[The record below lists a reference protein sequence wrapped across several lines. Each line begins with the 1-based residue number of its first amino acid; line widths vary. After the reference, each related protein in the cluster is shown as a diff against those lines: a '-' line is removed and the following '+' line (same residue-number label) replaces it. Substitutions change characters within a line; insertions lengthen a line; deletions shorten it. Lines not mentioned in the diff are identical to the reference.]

1 MTRDEIRK
9 KWKNGEMIGQRQEEQ
24 AAAEP
29 KKQELK
35 LPTKADVK
43 QESMWD
49 KVKTKFAEHLDK
61 FSGGHMQEKFKGATP
76 NTINNVRAR
85 EDAASAS
92 RYNKY
97 GVGNIDLT
105 NRKVV
110 KNEDGSIST
119 EKSFSFYDDKEKKE
133 ILVPTI
139 IDGKEVSEKEAA
151 EHYYKTG
158 EYLGKF
164 DTPEEADKYAEE
176 LHEKQDK
183 RYGEPK
189 GLLNGWVDKGAFND
203 GYQFGDL
210 TKTELATGLDLTKR
224 AFKGGITNVS
234 KALSDIGVITS
245 AAYKRYLKG
254 DEEGADRLLNTSYQ
268 NGDLPEKVADGIFGA
283 AGTFVQYLTPQK
295 KKEFLL
301 EVGKAILQGDNAVDS
316 VKNKL
321 LGDFREASDYFNN
334 LEKDSILGNKSGQLA
349 ESVAQNARQRF
360 LQEKLK
366 IPWQLQTTLETV
378 PETYLQKR
386 VGEQMSE
393 GKSVLSAVT
402 DAANEIF
409 WENVF
414 DGIEFK
420 GTGGTTID
428 NFLNGQIN
436 TINNPATRAIMKNF
450 KRILG
455 EGFEESGGDYTGN
468 LKELII
474 RGFPEGEELTKE
486 NLLNYLKSL
495 PANALMNIME
505 TTEDEQTWEDFL
517 MGSLSVVGQ
526 DVSSAGRPV
535 VNQFRQERYVQPII
549 ENQNL
554 NQKEKNTIIEAM
566 TGEAPENVKKNQK
579 ESEKIAETIENSNLT
594 DEEKNV
600 IAREITNNGYNL
612 NSYRETVLNRLV
624 SENQATTME
633 NKPVSEQEQQTMPQQ
648 PKLPEKAISQELSE
662 DDKIQQRFNQ
672 MLERERQ
679 KAKNFDATDSKNHTN
694 DVMYDY
700 NIYDIK
706 NEIGEERFNKFR
718 NEHESDFDDWQNQAV
733 ETQKQNGTLNSG
745 IYNIDDNLVKLT
757 TTREGN
763 KLYIDEL
770 YVEKKNQGTGTKV
783 IDMLKEYA
791 DKAGL
796 TIETSDELEQAKGF
810 WDKVL
815 NRNIVDINQENG
827 YNNLSDEEIENEF
840 RRIQEE
846 SRGKSYDSIKQQ
858 GESTINNEGLR
869 ERLSGV
875 FERELERRGY
885 NASSNKSLSLKSDK
899 GTTFDMYEDVDAET
913 FHDIFEVAKKYT
925 ENGELV
931 DLHEIKSNPDE
942 GEIGYEDTKNY
953 ISKDGL
959 SGFAITKDG
968 DLISVFNASNKK
980 GFLSSIADIV
990 KKNAKTLDCYASPN
1004 QNLQEMYQKKFGFKT
1019 AAIMDYNMEYD
1030 HDNIAANHN
1039 KPQVAFM
1046 VNTDQN
1052 VETKH
1057 FNENQY
1063 NEALEYRD
1071 KFINNEGTQE
1081 EGSFLVS
1088 ENAEAKLPERPSLI
1102 KASEVNKQNTET
1114 TDENLEAIRE
1124 ANILNEPENQ
1134 KVKKRQY
1141 NQSVKESDFVS
1152 EEAKKKFHEAFG
1164 DPTYIVKGNKEMISK
1179 MADEIDKYGIEE
1191 SYNDFVKTFEENT
1204 RRMTVEDLI
1213 KGQLL
1218 MRYYSYAGEIGTE
1231 KFNRLD
1237 LDLGM
1242 LGTELGQ
1249 AVQSLSIIN
1258 RDTPETRLKM
1268 LDTAM
1273 KRLSKENN
1281 DANLLISE
1289 ETKQA
1294 IRDAGDN
1301 KELLDE
1307 RMNEAFK
1314 EIANQLPRTWLDTM
1328 DSWRYLSMLGNP
1340 VTLIRNETGNFGNH
1354 WLMGAKKIVSGALQ
1368 DLYGGTQNLLVKAGI
1383 KNENTFEKT
1392 ATFKPANKDQ
1402 RTFAQQDAEL
1412 MGENI
1417 DSGQGNKYNDNTKSE
1432 IEKQRDAFNSRLA
1445 NYWNE
1450 KTMTTLDKRDTAYLK
1465 WAYKDALQNYMSANN
1480 LSSED
1485 FKTDYSVDTGDVEQD
1500 RINKQQNE
1508 INAEKLE
1515 KARDYASRYACEA
1528 TFHQFSAV
1536 AKAVNKFRASLNE
1549 TIKSNDP
1556 NIKKGASLLTKIGMD
1571 STLPFVRTT
1580 FNMGAQS
1587 LEFSPLGLYLSAG
1600 KMVHAATLGNQKLT
1614 QQYDNKVSG
1623 YATKF
1628 ANNEITRE
1636 VFDQKM
1642 EQAKTELNQKK
1653 SQMANNVIESAAKG
1667 LTGTAISLI
1676 AMAMTKSGMIK
1687 VRATDDDKDEKKI
1700 KNFLNIPEYS
1710 IQFGDTAIPIDWLAP
1725 VSIPFVIGM
1734 YMGKALEDDEDM
1746 STLDKIMTASNA
1758 SIKGSVGA
1766 VTNLSFMEGLLNA
1779 FRSYSSEATDNLESF
1794 VSNVASGYINQ
1805 YIPTVVRKV
1814 NKTFNPRIQDTTST
1828 KKGTIGRTMEKT
1840 WKNVK
1845 AGLPIGEA
1853 YGAIKDVTG
1862 LRLPEAVDNFLEAN
1876 PTRVDYKGDETSYDE
1891 KGVTSLLTKQFGDS
1905 TGIKVVGRLLD
1916 NFALP
1921 TSPSLIRNDEY
1932 SKELVKI
1939 AEATD
1944 DAGVIPDITSLDKD
1958 VSINKEKYRMGD
1970 REYNEAQKIYGK
1982 VSSDLISTLMKTEGY
1997 NKLSD
2002 TQKAELIKNIY
2013 SYAREEV
2020 KADYAKDHDLEF
2032 ESSTTPAIKDMYNTI
2047 NKIKTAGGKAEDYI
2061 NYLVGAQNLT
2071 NKEERLRLL
2080 NSMNIKQSSKDA
2092 IYAND
2097 VATYV
2102 SYSEGKDSNY
2112 DALQVLNGGK
2122 ARQGYLDY
2130 KQKSAENY
2138 FTNTDEKTGKSITGQ
2153 KQQRVRDF
2161 LQNSDLSDIEKYY
2174 IYAKEGYA
2182 CVKRGGG
2189 LTKAQRQKLRDALN
2203 NNKLNI
2209 DEETYNS
2216 MIKTL
2221 DEADANAKKWGINN

>member
-1 MTRDEIRK
+1 MTKDEIRK
-9 KWKNGEMIGQRQEEQ
+9 KWKNGELIGAESNDTNQTEQAPEKNIWQQVMQKTDELTAQSKNVVDMSNKKGGTAGFLGRSYTTGLKSGLAGQMQAKILDVANQLQKGEEKGKKRALLE
-24 AAAEP
+24 AAAEVTNPTGSVGDRMLQAKYSTEEANKTGKEMQEQSLP
-29 KKQELK
+29 KAAVNLLTSTASNAKNAMGFERKTNAVIQAIGAYFADKELSKKALLLSDIANKPITEEQRKLQEEAQQYGTGTQL
-35 LPTKADVK
+35 LGQAVQSVGTMTPNALIGTVNPTASLAVMANSVK
-43 QESMWD
+43 GNAARE
-49 KVKTKFAEHLDK
+49 ALDK
-61 FSGGHMQEKFKGATP
+61 GADLDHAIKIGDTKGM
-76 NTINNVRAR
+76 I
-85 EDAASAS
+85 EAA
-92 RYNKY
+92 
-97 GVGNIDLT
+97 
-105 NRKVV
+105 
-110 KNEDGSIST
+110 T
-119 EKSFSFYDDKEKKE
+119 EKLSSGLKIFGSGFLDSFNKNLRDAVTSKVGKFLLDQGLDLGEE
-133 ILVPTI
+133 VVEELVSDVAGTI
-139 IDGKEVSEKEAA
+139 IDRG
-151 EHYYKTG
+151 T
-158 EYLGKF
+158 
-164 DTPEEADKYAEE
+164 
-176 LHEKQDK
+176 
-183 RYGEPK
+183 
-189 GLLNGWVDKGAFND
+189 VD
-203 GYQFGDL
+203 
-210 TKTELATGLDLTKR
+210 
-224 AFKGGITNVS
+224 
-234 KALSDIGVITS
+234 
-245 AAYKRYLKG
+245 
-254 DEEGADRLLNTSYQ
+254 EGAGYS
-268 NGDLPEKVADGIFGA
+268 
-283 AGTFVQYLTPQK
+283 
-295 KKEFLL
+295 
-301 EVGKAILQGDNAVDS
+301 
-316 VKNKL
+316 
-321 LGDFREASDYFNN
+321 
-334 LEKDSILGNKSGQLA
+334 
-349 ESVAQNARQRF
+349 
-360 LQEKLK
+360 
-366 IPWQLQTTLETV
+366 
-378 PETYLQKR
+378 
-386 VGEQMSE
+386 
-393 GKSVLSAVT
+393 
-402 DAANEIF
+402 
-409 WENVF
+409 
-414 DGIEFK
+414 
-420 GTGGTTID
+420 
-428 NFLNGQIN
+428 
-436 TINNPATRAIMKNF
+436 
-450 KRILG
+450 
-455 EGFEESGGDYTGN
+455 
-468 LKELII
+468 
-474 RGFPEGEELTKE
+474 
-486 NLLNYLKSL
+486 
-495 PANALMNIME
+495 
-505 TTEDEQTWEDFL
+505 WEDF
-517 MGSLSVVGQ
+517 GKTAITTILSTAILNAVTGGHVR
-526 DVSSAGRPV
+526 SW
-535 VNQFRQERYVQPII
+535 RQISNEVEAQKI
-549 ENQNL
+549 ENQS
-554 NQKEKNTIIEAM
+554 E
-566 TGEAPENVKKNQK
+566 ENV
-579 ESEKIAETIENSNLT
+579 ESENET
-594 DEEKNV
+594 EKP
-600 IAREITNNGYNL
+600 
-612 NSYRETVLNRLV
+612 ETTK
-624 SENQATTME
+624 NQATTME
-633 NKPVSEQEQQTMPQQ
+633 NEPVSEQEQQTMPQQ
-648 PKLPEKAISQELSE
+648 PKLPEKANSNEIEEQVKNGGMNITDYRNYAESVNKFGVFNNKDYQDYLEMKYGKDLKDAPQE
-662 DDKIQQRFNQ
+662 
-672 MLERERQ
+672 
-679 KAKNFDATDSKNHTN
+679 
-694 DVMYDY
+694 
-700 NIYDIK
+700 IK
-706 NEIGEERFNKFR
+706 NAWNDWKKGMGSSFIS
-718 NEHESDFDDWQNQAV
+718 NEDFENYINEAMGQTLQNEV
-733 ETQKQNGTLNSG
+733 EN
-745 IYNIDDNLVKLT
+745 
-757 TTREGN
+757 
-763 KLYIDEL
+763 
-770 YVEKKNQGTGTKV
+770 
-783 IDMLKEYA
+783 
-791 DKAGL
+791 
-796 TIETSDELEQAKGF
+796 
-810 WDKVL
+810 
-815 NRNIVDINQENG
+815 VDINQENE
-827 YNNLSDEEIENEF
+827 YNNVNEGEIDNEF

-846 SRGKSYDSIKQQ
+846 GS
-858 GESTINNEGLR
+858 
-869 ERLSGV
+869 RLSNE
-875 FERELERRGY
+875 ERENLYGSDRTAINGIRENIRGLLSKKLEGY
-885 NASSNKSLSLKSDK
+885 FSRNDDSQRTIKNSIT
-899 GTTFDMYEDVDAET
+899 GEDVKISQVSAED
-913 FHDIFEVAKKYT
+913 FHNAFATNKAYMK
-925 ENGELV
+925 
-931 DLHEIKSNPDE
+931 NPDTVT
-942 GEIGYEDTKNY
+942 IHPVDNY
-953 ISKDGL
+953 KDGKAYL
-959 SGFAITKDG
+959 TNDGMSGFFIDSKG
-968 DLISVFNASNKK
+968 DLQSVFNNSGKK
-980 GFLSSIADIV
+980 GFLQTIADMV
-990 KKNAKTLDCYASPN
+990 KADSKTLDCFQNDKQHLGDMYADA
-1004 QNLQEMYQKKFGFKT
+1004 FGFKV
-1019 AAIMDYNMEYD
+1019 ASIMEFSREVMEEEFGKEYTD
-1030 HDNIAANHN
+1030 AFIEKYGEA
-1039 KPQVAFM
+1039 PVYFM

-1052 VETKH
+1052 VETKN
-1057 FNENQY
+1057 FTKDQY
-1063 NEALEYRD
+1063 EEALEYRN
-1071 KFINNEGTQE
+1071 KFVNNEGTQE

-1088 ENAEAKLPERPSLI
+1088 ENAEAKLPEQPSLI
-1102 KASEVNKQNTET
+1102 KASEVNKQNAET

-1249 AVQSLSIIN
+1249 AVQSMSIIN
-1258 RDTPETRLKM
+1258 RDTPETRLKI
-1268 LDTAM
+1268 LDTAI

-1445 NYWNE
+1445 NLWNE
-1450 KTMTTLDKRDTAYLK
+1450 ITMTTLDKRDTAYLK

-1485 FKTDYSVDTGDVEQD
+1485 FKTDYSIDTGDVEQD

-1556 NIKKGASLLTKIGMD
+1556 DIKKGASLLTKIGMD

-1805 YIPTVVRKV
+1805 YIPTVVRKA

-1944 DAGVIPDITSLDKD
+1944 DAGVIPDITSLNKD

-1982 VSSDLISTLMKTEGY
+1982 VSNDLISTLMKSEGY

-2020 KADYAKDHDLEF
+2020 KADYAKDHGLEF

-2071 NKEERLRLL
+2071 NKEERLRYL

-2189 LTKAQRQKLRDALN
+2189 LTSKQRQKLRDALN